1 MKVVPCVCMIDTE
14 TEGEYYILIGE
25 VDDKGKFYGKNM
37 VSIVKN
43 KFYRIYKSHMKPNQ
57 DFVGIVH

>member
-1 MKVVPCVCMIDTE
+1 MIDTE